1 MVAGKEKDDTLRRLK
16 RIEGQVRGVA
26 EMVAAD
32 RYCVDVLTQ
41 IAAIH
46 EAMRGV
52 GKKIVEAHLA
62 SCVTNAVVSGNESER
77 DAKYRELV
85 DTIYRFVR

>member
-1 MVAGKEKDDTLRRLK
+1 MTHDKPKLLNRLR

-26 EMVAAD
+26 DMVENE

-46 EAMRGV
+46 EALRGV
-52 GKKIVEAHLA
+52 GRRLVEGHLA
-62 SCVTNAVVSGNESER
+62 TCVAEAEDHGTPESRAE
-77 DAKYRELV
+77 KYRELV